1 MTDTPPVDPAVKAM
15 RLRADPPRPLRL
27 SRKTALIGAS
37 GLALSIAAAVGIGL
51 LTPETDEPAV
61 ELTTASGPPP
71 EAVRALP
78 ADYQAPRLG
87 PPLPGDL
94 GGPILNARRT
104 AEAEQTSAAQTGAAR
119 DPQADARQ
127 AALQR
132 LQAEAE
138 AARVSSVVMLQGPM
152 SLAGNA
158 PAPPQL
164 IPGVSSTGPEP
175 RPASGAGPQTAPVPA
190 SEAGATLLA
199 GSIIEASL
207 VTGIRSDLAGPVL
220 GQITADVH
228 DTLTGRRLLAPK
240 GSRLI
245 GLQEAQVVQ
254 GQSRLQVRWTR
265 ILLPDGRSIFL
276 DDQIASDPQGYAGL
290 EDRTDRR
297 WGERLRAA
305 ALTTLLAMSSAA
317 VDIDADD
324 RWGRTARDGAA
335 RGVDTLGRGL
345 AEQGLALPPR
355 ITIRPGYAFRII
367 LTQDLDLP
375 PYGD

>member
-15 RLRADPPRPLRL
+15 RLRAEPPRPLRL
-27 SRKTALIGAS
+27 SRKVALVGVG
-37 GLALSIAAAVGIGL
+37 GLALSITAAVGVGL
-51 LTPETDEPAV
+51 LNPEADEPPT
-61 ELTTASGPPP
+61 ELTMASTSPPD
-71 EAVRALP
+71 AVRALP
-78 ADYQAPRLG
+78 GDYQAPRLG

-94 GGPILNARRT
+94 GGPILDARRV
-104 AEAEQTSAAQTGAAR
+104 AEAAEPPAQAGGIAH
-119 DPQADARQ
+119 DPRADTRQ

-138 AARVSSVVMLQGPM
+138 AARTSGVVIQGGG
-152 SLAGNA
+152 SFGG
-158 PAPPQL
+158 
-164 IPGVSSTGPEP
+164 PG
-175 RPASGAGPQTAPVPA
+175 PVPA
-190 SEAGATLLA
+190 QPAQPAVSAPTPGLGPLAIPTVSGAAATLLA

-207 VTGIRSDLAGPVL
+207 VTGIRSDLPGPVL

-228 DTLTGRRLLAPK
+228 DTLTGRRLLVPK
-240 GSRLI
+240 GARLI
-245 GLQEAQVVQ
+245 GLQDAQVVQ

-265 ILLPDGRSIFL
+265 ILLPNGRSILL
-276 DDQIASDPQGYAGL
+276 DDQIASDSQGYVGL

-305 ALTTLLAMSSAA
+305 TLTTLLAMSTAA

-324 RWGRTARDGAA
+324 RWGRTARDGAT
-335 RGVDTLGRGL
+335 RGVDTLGRGVV
-345 AEQGLALPPR
+345 EQGLNLPPR